1 MPSKFL
7 RVKTAAVAGLA
18 LLSIAGAAAAASGL
32 APAAAERAAR
42 PAAPG
47 TPDGQVGH
55 AQGEAATLIHRPEG
69 AAAAKSSTSDTPGDP
84 ATGPDAS
91 GVARHGLCQAWFAGQ
106 GGEHGKRADSTAFQ
120 ALAAAAGGA
129 DRIPAY
135 CQADASASAAHGQPP
150 ADPPARPSPPTT
162 RRPRQRARSGWT
174 ADHRLTTPPSW
185 ARLGGAGGGHR
196 EGGLTPPRSHGDDAR
211 GTCHHPTWVMDTC
224 STTRTSALGM
234 GGGPRLWAT
243 GSAPPRAATTPA
255 PARSG
260 W

>member
-18 LLSIAGAAAAASGL
+18 LLSIAGAAAAATGL
-32 APAAAERAAR
+32 APAAAERAATQ
-42 PAAPG
+42 ASPG

-69 AAAAKSSTSDTPGDP
+69 AAAAKSSTSDKPGDH

-91 GVARHGLCQAWFAGQ
+91 GAAQHGLCQAWLAGQ

-135 CQADASASAAHGQPP
+135 CQADASASAAHAQRP
-150 ADPPARPSPPTT
+150 A
-162 RRPRQRARSGWT
+162 
-174 ADHRLTTPPSW
+174 TPPST
-185 ARLGGAGGGHR
+185 RPTQSQGNGQEQGQHGAPM
-196 EGGLTPPRSHGDDAR
+196 TA
-211 GTCHHPTWVMDTC
+211 
-224 STTRTSALGM
+224 
-234 GGGPRLWAT
+234 
-243 GSAPPRAATTPA
+243 
-255 PARSG
+255 
-260 W
+260 